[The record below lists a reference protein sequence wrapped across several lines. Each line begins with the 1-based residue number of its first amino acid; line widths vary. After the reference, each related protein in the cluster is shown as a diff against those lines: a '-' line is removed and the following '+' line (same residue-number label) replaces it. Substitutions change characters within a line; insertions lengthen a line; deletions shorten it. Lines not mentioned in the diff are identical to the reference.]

1 MNYFTVPEMMN
12 FGSDL
17 IDAVF
22 PAYTAEKSSVI
33 PSFDTENTPIKDSR
47 SQTRDL
53 TFCDTRVN
61 VPSNVI
67 TDTVVAELDSIC
79 NLTDLVD
86 SPIVSAYLKVLSH
99 AYWFYSKWIDYR
111 LTDEMK
117 RSYIQETIETVTAG
131 LREGSN
137 LLVNI
142 PTRGQRTRPVFIISK
157 RFFAH
162 HMKCYHEQ
170 IRPSLTNI
178 SQNHYCLYMFSLPYA
193 PNTRLIEND
202 TITVELVKKIAFIN
216 GCGWLIRSKQN
227 TSSAFSYRADSTIV
241 HANPT
246 PEFKAIISMTGR
258 TLKPHRAIAYMYKPI
273 NDDVV
278 NTFARD
284 PENVDVSASA
294 DIEFSE
300 TNYLAGN
307 YSLDNINDY
316 IINVK

>member
-1 MNYFTVPEMMN
+1 MNYFAIPQMN
-12 FGSDL
+12 AISQNL

-22 PAYTAEKSSVI
+22 PAYTAERSSVV

-47 SQTRDL
+47 SQTRNH
-53 TFCDTRVN
+53 TFCDTKVN
-61 VPSNVI
+61 VPGNVT
-67 TDTVVAELDSIC
+67 TDTAVAELNSIC
-79 NLTDLVD
+79 DLTDLVE
-86 SPIVSAYLKVLSH
+86 SPTVSAYLKVLSH
-99 AYWFYSKWIDYR
+99 AYWFYSKWLDYR

-117 RSYIQETIETVTAG
+117 RSYIQETIETVTTG

-162 HMKCYHEQ
+162 HMKCYQEQ
-170 IRPSLTNI
+170 LRSGLTNI

-193 PNTRLIEND
+193 PNAKLIENN
-202 TITVELVKKIAFIN
+202 TISVELVKKIAFIN
-216 GCGWLIRSKQN
+216 GCGWLIRSKTN
-227 TSSAFSYRADSTIV
+227 TSSAFSYRADSTSV

-258 TLKPHRAIAYMYKPI
+258 TLKPHRALAYMYKPI
-273 NDDVV
+273 TDEIV
-278 NTFARD
+278 NMFARD
-284 PENVDVSASA
+284 PENIDVSAGEGL
-294 DIEFSE
+294 EFNE

-307 YSLDNINDY
+307 YNLEHINDY
-316 IINVK
+316 IFNVK

>member
-12 FGSDL
+12 FVSDL
-17 IDAVF
+17 IDVVF

-61 VPSNVI
+61 VPTNVI

-142 PTRGQRTRPVFIISK
+142 PTRGQRTGISLIKFIWVSIPRTEQVEKTMNGSRGTNIK
-157 RFFAH
+157 MSNREPLSWENLLLQIF
-162 HMKCYHEQ
+162 Q
-170 IRPSLTNI
+170 IRVVHLQARTVTTNALEILLSSFHQVPILFTSVISNTGLT
-178 SQNHYCLYMFSLPYA
+178 QK
-193 PNTRLIEND
+193 E
-202 TITVELVKKIAFIN
+202 
-216 GCGWLIRSKQN
+216 G
-227 TSSAFSYRADSTIV
+227 
-241 HANPT
+241 
-246 PEFKAIISMTGR
+246 
-258 TLKPHRAIAYMYKPI
+258 
-273 NDDVV
+273 
-278 NTFARD
+278 
-284 PENVDVSASA
+284 
-294 DIEFSE
+294 
-300 TNYLAGN
+300 
-307 YSLDNINDY
+307 
-316 IINVK
+316 